1 MKNDKEIEEFK
12 QELIEREKQFKL
24 SEMQEALDKARQ
36 VAGSYKPSGGDA
48 DEDDVEQ
55 RIDIA
60 ELIADNQV
68 LLARV
73 DQALNLD
80 GSVVEDQN
88 DDDTYSLTESLIDGL
103 YHQVRN

>member
-12 QELIEREKQFKL
+12 QELIERDKQFKL
-24 SEMQEALDKARQ
+24 SEMQEALDKARK
-36 VAGSYKPSGGDA
+36 VAGSYKPSGEDA

>member
-1 MKNDKEIEEFK
+1 ME
-12 QELIEREKQFKL
+12 
-24 SEMQEALDKARQ
+24 EALDKAKKI
-36 VAGSYKPSGGDA
+36 ASGYKPSDEDA
-48 DEDDVEQ
+48 DHDEVEE

-80 GSVVEDQN
+80 GSVAEDMN
-88 DDDTYSLTESLIDGL
+88 DDDTISLTESLIDGL
-103 YHQVRN
+103 YH

>member
-1 MKNDKEIEEFK
+1 MH
-12 QELIEREKQFKL
+12 
-24 SEMQEALDKARQ
+24 EALDKAKK
-36 VAGSYKPSGGDA
+36 VAGSYKPSDENA
-48 DEDDVEQ
+48 EDDEVEE
-55 RIDIA
+55 RLDIA

-80 GSVVEDQN
+80 GSVAEDMN

-103 YHQVRN
+103 YHQVKN

>member
-1 MKNDKEIEEFK
+1 
-12 QELIEREKQFKL
+12 
-24 SEMQEALDKARQ
+24 MQEALDKAKQ
-36 VAGSYKPSGGDA
+36 VAGSYKPSDENA
-48 DEDDVEQ
+48 EDDEVEE
-55 RIDIA
+55 RLDIA

-80 GSVVEDQN
+80 GSVAEDMN

-103 YHQVRN
+103 YHQVKN

>member
-1 MKNDKEIEEFK
+1 
-12 QELIEREKQFKL
+12 
-24 SEMQEALDKARQ
+24 MQEALDKAKK
-36 VAGSYKPSGGDA
+36 VAGSYKPSDENAEGD
-48 DEDDVEQ
+48 EVEE
-55 RIDIA
+55 RLDIA

-80 GSVVEDQN
+80 GSVAEDMN

-103 YHQVRN
+103 YHQVKN